1 MNPNTS
7 KPLVVQ
13 GDGTIFLEVESDP
26 DRSCR
31 DKISRFAELIKS
43 PEHIHTYRI
52 TPLAV
57 WNAAS
62 TGISLDEMIDTLSSN
77 SKYEVPGNILH
88 NIQDWYRRYGRVRLV
103 KMPPD
108 RITNFDPEYIYLIS
122 DDRIVL
128 QEIANRKAIQNFLDG
143 WEGTNAIRVKSI
155 FRGRLKQALI
165 KVSYPVE
172 DLVGFQPGDPL
183 DFSLADRTS
192 TGEPFSLRSYQRE
205 AIESFLSG
213 GDGSRSGVI
222 VLPSGAGKTVVG
234 MGAME
239 RIRENT
245 LIITTGTVAVRQWI
259 REITDKSSVDPLMI
273 GEYTGDSK
281 EIQPITVTTY
291 QILTHST
298 VKSAAKF
305 LDIEDSGDF
314 DELSEGDITK
324 IYPHLNVFMAR
335 NWGLIVYDEVH
346 LLPAPVFRITSEIQA
361 KKRLGLTATLIRE
374 DGKEDDVFSLIGP
387 KKFDAPWKD
396 LERDGWIATAV
407 CSEVRVKFPNEQ
419 YMMEYAVAPQRLKY
433 RIAAENPVKINALK
447 SILQRLSPDDSVLI
461 IGDYI
466 DQLQKIAD
474 MLGVPVITGK
484 TKNSMREELYSQF
497 RKGNI
502 NMLVVSKVANYAID
516 LPDAN
521 VAIQVSGTFGSRQ
534 EEAQRLGRILRPKS
548 RDTQAYFY
556 TIVTSDTL
564 DQEYSMRRQL
574 FLTERGY
581 GYTIINQE
589 DLISSVRVSEKD
601 V

>member
-1 MNPNTS
+1 MDTNTS

-26 DRSCR
+26 DRLCR

-62 TGISLDEMIDTLSSN
+62 TGISLDEMINTLSEN
-77 SKYEVPGNILH
+77 SKYDVPSNIMH
-88 NIQDWYRRYGRVRLV
+88 NIQDWYRRYGRVKLV
-103 KMPPD
+103 KLPPD
-108 RITNFDPEYIYLIS
+108 GNAKFDPEYIYIIS

-128 QEIANRKAIQNFLDG
+128 EEIANRKTIQNFLDG
-143 WEGTNAIRVKSI
+143 WEGPKAIRVRSI

-172 DLVGFQPGDPL
+172 DLVGFLPGDPL
-183 DFSLADRTS
+183 DFSLAERTS
-192 TGEPFSLRSYQRE
+192 TGEEFRLRSYQKE

-259 REITDKSSVDPLMI
+259 REITDKSTVDPLRI

-298 VKSAAKF
+298 VKSAAKSLENDDF
-305 LDIEDSGDF
+305 GDSGD
-314 DELSEGDITK
+314 LSEGDITK

-335 NWGLIVYDEVH
+335 NWGLIIYDEVH

-387 KKFDAPWKD
+387 KKYDAPWKD

-447 SILQRLSPDDSVLI
+447 SILQRLSPEDSVLI
-461 IGDYI
+461 IGDYL

-474 MLGVPVITGK
+474 MLNVPIITGK
-484 TKNSMREELYSQF
+484 TKNSIREELYSQF
-497 RKGNI
+497 RRGDI

-589 DLISSVRVSEKD
+589 DIISNVSVGGKNA
-601 V
+601 

>member
-1 MNPNTS
+1 M
-7 KPLVVQ
+7 
-13 GDGTIFLEVESDP
+13 
-26 DRSCR
+26 
-31 DKISRFAELIKS
+31 
-43 PEHIHTYRI
+43 
-52 TPLAV
+52 
-57 WNAAS
+57 
-62 TGISLDEMIDTLSSN
+62 
-77 SKYEVPGNILH
+77 
-88 NIQDWYRRYGRVRLV
+88 
-103 KMPPD
+103 
-108 RITNFDPEYIYLIS
+108 
-122 DDRIVL
+122 
-128 QEIANRKAIQNFLDG
+128 
-143 WEGTNAIRVKSI
+143 
-155 FRGRLKQALI
+155 
-165 KVSYPVE
+165 E

-335 NWGLIVYDEVH
+335 NWGLIVYDEFH

-419 YMMEYAVAPQRLKY
+419 YMMQYAVAPQRLKY

>member
-1 MNPNTS
+1 MNQDTS

-26 DRSCR
+26 ERMCR

-62 TGISLDEMIDTLSSN
+62 TGLSLDEMMETLAAN
-77 SKYEVPGNILH
+77 SKYDVPGNIMH
-88 NIQDWYRRYGRVRLV
+88 NIQDWYRRYGKVKLV
-103 KMPPD
+103 KLPPD
-108 RITNFDPEYIYLIS
+108 GNAKFDSEYIYLIS
-122 DDRIVL
+122 DDTIVL
-128 QEIANRKAIQNFLDG
+128 QEIANRKTIQNFLDG
-143 WEGTNAIRVKSI
+143 WEGPNAIRIRSI

-183 DFSLADRTS
+183 DFTLARTTS
-192 TGEPFSLRSYQRE
+192 TGEEFILRSYQKE
-205 AIESFLSG
+205 AIESFMAG

-239 RIRENT
+239 KIKENT

-259 REITDKSSVDPLMI
+259 REIMDKSTIDPLRI

-298 VKSAAKF
+298 VKAAAKS
-305 LDIEDSGDF
+305 LDADDYGDSDG
-314 DELSEGDITK
+314 LPEGDITK
-324 IYPHLNVFMAR
+324 IYPHLKVFMAR
-335 NWGLIVYDEVH
+335 NWGLIIYDEVH

-387 KKFDAPWKD
+387 KKYDAPWKD

-407 CSEVRVKFPNEQ
+407 CSEVRVKFPNDQ
-419 YMMEYAVAPQRLKY
+419 YMMEYAVAPQRIKY

-461 IGDYI
+461 IGDYL

-474 MLGVPVITGK
+474 MLNVPIITGK
-484 TKNSMREELYSQF
+484 TKNSIREELYSQF
-497 RKGNI
+497 RRGDI

-589 DLISSVRVSEKD
+589 DLISNVSVVAKD
-601 V
+601 A

>member
-1 MNPNTS
+1 MNQVVS

-13 GDGTIFLEVESDP
+13 GDGTIFLEVEFDP
-26 DRSCR
+26 DRVCR

-43 PEHIHTYRI
+43 PEHIHTYKI

-62 TGISLDEMIDTLSSN
+62 TGVSLDDMINTLATN
-77 SKYEVPGNILH
+77 AKYEVPGNIVR
-88 NIQDWYRRYGRVRLV
+88 NIQDWYHRYGKVKLV
-103 KMPPD
+103 KLPPD
-108 RITNFDPEYIYLIS
+108 GNTDFNPDYIYLIS
-122 DDRIVL
+122 ADPIVL
-128 QEIANRKAIQNFLDG
+128 REIANRKTVQNFLDG
-143 WEGTNAIRVKSI
+143 WEGTNAIRVRSI

-183 DFSLADRTS
+183 EFSLADS
-192 TGEPFSLRSYQRE
+192 TKTGSKFSLRSYQNE
-205 AIESFLSG
+205 AIKSFMSG
-213 GDGSRSGVI
+213 GDGSQSGVI

-239 RIRENT
+239 KIKENT

-259 REITDKSSVDPLMI
+259 REITDKSTVNPLII

-298 VKSAAKF
+298 VKSAAKT
-305 LDIEDSGDF
+305 LDLDGSGDS
-314 DELSEGDITK
+314 DGPAEGDITK

-335 NWGLIVYDEVH
+335 NWGLIIYDEVH

-361 KKRLGLTATLIRE
+361 KKRLGLTATLVRE

-396 LERDGWIATAV
+396 LERDGWIATAQ

-419 YMMEYAVAPQRLKY
+419 YMMDYAVAPQRVKY
-433 RIAAENPVKINALK
+433 RIAAENPAKIEALK
-447 SILQRLSPDDSVLI
+447 SIIQRLSPDDSVLI
-461 IGDYI
+461 IGDYL

-474 MLGVPVITGK
+474 MVGAPIITGK
-484 TKNSMREELYSQF
+484 TKNSVREDLYSQF

-548 RDTQAYFY
+548 RDARAYFY

-589 DLISSVRVSEKD
+589 ELLSSIRLGERD
-601 V
+601 A